1 MSLGFPSANNNLEQD
16 GFSEESFWPSF
27 TDIMMVIVMVFLL
40 VAVSVILN
48 NYQLVENLKN
58 SMQAQQLASSI
69 AEDTQIENS
78 TLEERLLRLKQQL
91 ALANT
96 RIIDSK
102 KEAKKTQLTLSKNQ
116 QIIEELNAI
125 STQQTEQLDE
135 KTAYFAALELQS
147 KQQLE
152 EKNAEIITLKNRQ
165 KTNKEELYEAQ
176 EIASTQQQ
184 LVSQLQQQE
193 EESEDKAG
201 DLQAQIASLRNSL
214 TENASE
220 YRTLQTN
227 LSSKSSKIEQ
237 LQTTLTK
244 QSSQFT
250 ELKKQRNQD
259 ESQLLSLQGE
269 LDSLDKK
276 YQKLLQPA
284 RSAKGKFIVEVV
296 YSKRKG
302 RGVYRIRVDQKGKYK
317 NISRQQLERKL
328 TSLKNKHTSD
338 LYVKVIIPKNS
349 GLSHNEAWKFTSF
362 AHQSYD
368 YYFQSKTDKKDED
381 EEDEDKTK
389 SQ

>member
-1 MSLGFPSANNNLEQD
+1 MSLGFPSANNSFEHHD
-16 GFSEESFWPSF
+16 FSEESFWPSF

-48 NYQLVENLKN
+48 NYQLVENLKQ

-69 AEDTQIENS
+69 AEDAQVENS

-96 RIIDSK
+96 RMASSK
-102 KEAKKTQLTLSKNQ
+102 KEAEKTQLVLSKNQ

-135 KTAYFAALELQS
+135 KTAYFAVLEQKS

-152 EKNAEIITLKNRQ
+152 QKNEEIVKLKDRQ
-165 KTNKEELYEAQ
+165 QINKDELNAAQ
-176 EIASTQQQ
+176 EIAMSQQL
-184 LVSQLQQQE
+184 LVSQLQQQKE
-193 EESEDKAG
+193 ENQNNAG
-201 DLQAQIASLRNSL
+201 DLQAQIKSLRNSL
-214 TENASE
+214 TENSSE
-220 YRTLQTN
+220 YRA
-227 LSSKSSKIEQ
+227 

-244 QSSQFT
+244 QSTQFS
-250 ELKKQRNQD
+250 ELKKQREQD
-259 ESQLLSLQGE
+259 ETQLLSLQGE
-269 LDSLDKK
+269 LESLDKK
-276 YQKLLQPA
+276 YQKLLRPA
-284 RSAKGKFIVEVV
+284 RSAKGKFVVAVV

-302 RGVYRIRVDQKGKYK
+302 RKMYRIRTNETGKYQP
-317 NISRQQLERKL
+317 ISRQQLKLKL
-328 TSLKNKHTSD
+328 TDLKEKHTSN

-368 YYFQSKTDKKDED
+368 YYFQNDT
-381 EEDEDKTK
+381 DEDKDKDK
-389 SQ
+389 SKSR

>member
-1 MSLGFPSANNNLEQD
+1 MSLGFPSANN
-16 GFSEESFWPSF
+16 GFEHNDFNEESFWPSF

-48 NYQLVENLKN
+48 NYQLVENLKQ

-69 AEDTQIENS
+69 AEDTQVENS
-78 TLEERLLRLKQQL
+78 TLEERLLRLKHQL

-96 RIIDSK
+96 RITDSK
-102 KEAKKTQLTLSKNQ
+102 KEAEKTQLTLSKNQ

-147 KQQLE
+147 KQRLE
-152 EKNAEIITLKNRQ
+152 EKNTEIIELKALQ
-165 KTNKEELYEAQ
+165 KTNKEELQEAQ
-176 EIASTQQQ
+176 ETARTQQR

-193 EESEDKAG
+193 EDNEDQAG
-201 DLQAQIASLRNSL
+201 DLQAQIESLRKSL

-220 YRTLQTN
+220 YRSLQTN
-227 LSSKSSKIEQ
+227 LTNKASEVEQ
-237 LQTTLTK
+237 LQTTLTE
-244 QSSQFT
+244 QSTQFS
-250 ELKKQRNQD
+250 ELKKQRDQD
-259 ESQLLSLQGE
+259 ETQLLSLQGE

-276 YQKLLQPA
+276 YQKLLRPA
-284 RSAKGKFIVEVV
+284 RSAKGKFIVAVV

-302 RGVYRIRVDQKGKYK
+302 RRVYRIRTNEKGEYK
-317 NISRQQLERKL
+317 PISRQQLERKL
-328 TSLKNKHTSD
+328 TSLKNKHTSN

-362 AHQSYD
+362 VHQSYD
-368 YYFQSKTDKKDED
+368 YYFQDKTDK
-381 EEDEDKTK
+381 EDKNK
-389 SQ
+389 NQ